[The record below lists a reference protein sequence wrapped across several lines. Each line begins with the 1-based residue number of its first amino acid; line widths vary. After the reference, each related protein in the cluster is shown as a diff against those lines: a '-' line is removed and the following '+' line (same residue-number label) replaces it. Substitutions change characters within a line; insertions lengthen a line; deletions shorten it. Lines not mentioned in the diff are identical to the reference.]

1 MIRSLVLLH
10 DTVKISNLIRIFF
23 MQCPLSGQL
32 QEYSRSTRALIFVVD
47 SKDSDRLLKCKEEL
61 WSLLDIDD
69 LRDVIVLVIANKQ
82 DLHGAMSVEEIRKTL
97 DIEKIV
103 DREIGKNNNYH
114 ISLINSGMGFF
125 LQATFW

>member
-1 MIRSLVLLH
+1 
-10 DTVKISNLIRIFF
+10 
-23 MQCPLSGQL
+23 MQCPLSEQL
-32 QEYSRSTRALIFVVD
+32 QEYCRSTIYRALIFVVD
-47 SKDSDRLLKCKEEL
+47 SKDSYRLLKCKEEL

-103 DREIGKNNNYH
+103 DREIGKNNNYR
-114 ISLINSGMGFF
+114 ISSINSGMGFF